1 MSRMA
6 QPTNADYQAPP
17 PNPRAF
23 AQASGF
29 VFQVVGWFMI
39 LGGCCIGPA
48 VGALLGSSEMIYQ
61 TPRQWWHDSP
71 PNQRLVALNIILL
84 GVAGL
89 ALAVLGLGLAQ
100 ERRGGAVGCVIV
112 TGLMAL
118 AWWACAVAAFLL
130 DFDFSAIALLLLN
143 IAIALGTAIL
153 FVMALTSLRVM
164 RLHPPPPDEPVTE
177 EFLAQFARKRHR
189 VEEEEN

>member
-1 MSRMA
+1 MA
-6 QPTNADYQAPP
+6 QPPQTDQPRTPP

-29 VFQVVGWFMI
+29 VFQIVGWSMI
-39 LGGCCIGPA
+39 AGGCCIGPA
-48 VGALLGSSEMIYQ
+48 IGALLGSSSMIYNS
-61 TPRQWWHDSP
+61 PGQWWHDSP
-71 PNQRLVALNIILL
+71 ANQRLIALNIILL

-100 ERRGGAVGCVIV
+100 ERRGSATGCVVV
-112 TGLMAL
+112 TGLMAV
-118 AWWACAVAAFLL
+118 AWWACTIAAGLL
-130 DFDFSAIALLLLN
+130 DFDFSKIALLLLN
-143 IAIALGTAIL
+143 VAIALGTAIL

-177 EFLAQFARKRHR
+177 EFLAQLARKRHR
-189 VEEEEN
+189 VEEEED